1 LATRF
6 AGAPRG
12 EKHFNGAAIFATE
25 IIEIGNVV
33 VGLIAKAGQVMTH
46 AKVTRF
52 LVAVQRTREIVQVD
66 QAHGHVVERDSNVLP
81 VFEGRQRLVGALIM
95 SESLLETPLPMED
108 VSDVVVETGQTP
120 LFSKLRE
127 DLPRAFGGRKCP
139 VIFSQED

>member
-33 VGLIAKAGQVMTH
+33 LGLIAKAGQGMTH

-66 QAHGHVVERDSNVLP
+66 QAHRHVVKRDSNMLP
-81 VFEGRQRLVGALIM
+81 VFEGRQRLVAALRI
-95 SESLLETPLPMED
+95 SGTPPETILPLED
-108 VSDVVVETGQTP
+108 VSDVV
-120 LFSKLRE
+120 
-127 DLPRAFGGRKCP
+127 
-139 VIFSQED
+139 